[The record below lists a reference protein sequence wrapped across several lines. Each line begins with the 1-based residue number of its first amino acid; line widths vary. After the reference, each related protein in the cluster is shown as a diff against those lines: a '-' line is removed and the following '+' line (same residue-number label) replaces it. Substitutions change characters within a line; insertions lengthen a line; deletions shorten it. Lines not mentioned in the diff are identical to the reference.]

1 MMHEMIAGTVRK
13 SKRLNVVQS
22 SAQYTNG
29 DGANVEQSP
38 PSCEPRLETHE
49 LENNEENVDHR
60 DDNLDNMPGMILT
73 KNDQHSKLTCII

>member
-29 DGANVEQSP
+29 DCAKVEQSP

-49 LENNEENVDHR
+49 LENNGENVDHR